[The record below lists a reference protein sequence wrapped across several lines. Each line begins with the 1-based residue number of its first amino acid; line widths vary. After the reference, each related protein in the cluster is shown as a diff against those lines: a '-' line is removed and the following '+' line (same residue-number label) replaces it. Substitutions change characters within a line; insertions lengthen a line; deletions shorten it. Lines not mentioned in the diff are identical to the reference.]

1 MSEGDKCPFN
11 GSECRKKCALYNFS
25 EGVCAISSIAESL
38 KTISNSINV
47 DDGGIVIKIK
57 EKEDLR

>member
-1 MSEGDKCPFN
+1 MAEGDRCPFN

-38 KTISNSINV
+38 QTIAKVVN
-47 DDGGIVIKIK
+47 DGYLDVRIK
-57 EKEDLR
+57 EKED